1 MYMKKLYLLP
11 LIICL
16 LLLQNVAFA
25 QNNPLMKS
33 PLQTDVRQAQTH
45 SAESSV
51 QLGYCDDVIA
61 SSVGLGKGITLS
73 GAIYI
78 TPEQAALYKNDQI
91 KSIHI

>member
-1 MYMKKLYLLP
+1 MKKLYLLP

-33 PLQTDVRQAQTH
+33 PLQTDVRQAQAR

-61 SSVGLGKGITLS
+61 SSVGLGKGITLPVPS
-73 GAIYI
+73 TLLQNKPY
-78 TPEQAALYKNDQI
+78 
-91 KSIHI
+91 SIRMIR